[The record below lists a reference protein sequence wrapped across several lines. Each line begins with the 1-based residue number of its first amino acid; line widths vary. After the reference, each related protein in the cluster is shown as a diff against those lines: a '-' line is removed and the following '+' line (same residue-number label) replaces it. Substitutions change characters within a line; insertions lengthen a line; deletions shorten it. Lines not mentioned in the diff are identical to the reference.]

1 MAELTSFSFH
11 PGASVLHK
19 LDVRFK
25 ILYMILISF
34 SSIGAGFTGLGLLSL
49 LLTALIV
56 HSRPPL
62 KSGLKEFRFFLIL
75 LLLILVARMVTTPGE
90 VLIKFKAITIT
101 RPGMLS
107 GLLIG
112 WRLLI
117 VAVFGFL
124 FIFSTPSGQI
134 KAAVE
139 WFLTPFGFIPAKHIA
154 TMMGLIV
161 RFIPVI
167 LNQAKETAEAQRAR
181 CLENRKNPLY
191 RLVRLGIPL
200 IRGTFE
206 QADRL
211 IVAMEARCYSE
222 KRTDPALCASRKD
235 WIALL
240 IVILLS
246 GWIVS
251 IKP

>member
-1 MAELTSFSFH
+1 MAELTSFSFQ
-11 PGASVLHK
+11 PGTSVLHK

-25 ILYMILISF
+25 ILFLILISF
-34 SSIGAGFTGLGLLSL
+34 TSLGGGFFGLGLLSA

-62 KSGLKEFRFFLIL
+62 KSGFKELRFFLIL
-75 LLLILVARMVTTPGE
+75 LLLILIARMLTTPGAI
-90 VLIKFKAITIT
+90 LIEIKAIVIT

-107 GLLIG
+107 GLLVC
-112 WRLLI
+112 WRLFI
-117 VAVFGFL
+117 IAMFGFL

-139 WFLTPFGFIPAKHIA
+139 WFLKPFGFIPAKQIG

-211 IVAMEARCYSE
+211 IVAMEARCYTE
-222 KRTDPALCASRKD
+222 NRTDPALSASRKD

-240 IVILLS
+240 VVILLS

-251 IKP
+251 I

>member
-11 PGASVLHK
+11 PGTSLLHK

-25 ILYMILISF
+25 ILFLILISLI
-34 SSIGAGFTGLGLLSL
+34 SLGRGFTGLCILTGLLA
-49 LLTALIV
+49 ALII
-56 HSRPPL
+56 HSHIPL
-62 KSGLKEFRFFLIL
+62 KSGFKEFRFFIIL
-75 LLLILVARMVTTPGE
+75 LLLILVARMLTTPGTALFE
-90 VLIKFKAITIT
+90 IKSIAIT
-101 RPGMLS
+101 RPGLMS
-107 GLLIG
+107 GIRIC
-112 WRLLI
+112 WRLVVIALL
-117 VAVFGFL
+117 GFL
-124 FIFSTPSGQI
+124 FVFTTRSSEI

-139 WFLTPFGFIPAKHIA
+139 WFLKPFKFIPAKHIA

-181 CLENRKNPLY
+181 CLENRKNPFY
-191 RLVRLGIPL
+191 RLIRLGVPL
-200 IRGTFE
+200 IRRTFE

-222 KRTDPALCASRKD
+222 NRTDAILSATRTD

-240 IVILLS
+240 IIFIIC
-246 GWIVS
+246 GGIMS
-251 IKP
+251 I